1 MSVTLP
7 YLALSRVPAVL
18 PQDSVGTQ
26 RLIVTALPVWTTARH
41 QIHILVHGGKTGD
54 VAMVI
59 VCPMEPRT
67 SVTLQGM
74 DQRKVLAALPQGFVG
89 TQMLTA
95 PALIVLTM
103 EWSESPGDLMVAVGK
118 SFQ

>member
-1 MSVTLP
+1 MSVTLH

-26 RLIVTALPVWTTARH
+26 RLIVTALLVWTIARH
-41 QIHILVHGGKTGD
+41 QIRILDHGGKTGD
-54 VAMVI
+54 VATVI

-67 SVTLQGM
+67 SVTLKEM
-74 DQRKVLAALPQGFVG
+74 DQRKVLVALPQGFVG

-95 PALIVLTM
+95 PVLTVLTM
-103 EWSESPGDLMVAVGK
+103 VWSESPGDLMVAVGK
-118 SFQ
+118 SF